1 MSPEP
6 LGEETATGER
16 QPLAPYMCREG
27 PSQRLP
33 LTDRVALALKRAAR
47 RGLLSPQRERR

>member
-6 LGEETATGER
+6 IGEESATGEG
-16 QPLAPYMCREG
+16 QPLAPYLFHQG
-27 PSQRLP
+27 QSKRLP

-47 RGLLSPQRERR
+47 RGLLSP